1 MMNLHRRFQKIIQ
14 KQLKSLEYLKDM
26 SFHQQVVDK
35 IKQNTKYKN
44 QRRNYNWTNEKDAP
58 VQ

>member
-44 QRRNYNWTNEKDAP
+44 QRRNYN
-58 VQ
+58 